1 VVALGWEGYA
11 PSENFPEILSDVTN
25 PRIWISA
32 DGRAWEEA
40 TIDPGQGAWFSD
52 VAWDGEELVLGG
64 SKDFEGR
71 LWTSPDRGLTW
82 ELVEDPGV
90 KWPTGHRFVAIAGT
104 PGPAAF
110 AITAG
115 SAPSFSGNTALWQ
128 KVFGTWV
135 RSDETTNHANWI
147 TWSPSAGLISGQTLS
162 YQGPGNYWL
171 VESEVLTSDDGR
183 TWAKPKGFPKWQHF
197 GRAVDVNGTVLI
209 PGMVGDQ
216 PALWQWPD
224 RPHEVSRPM
233 GPWVERLTFSAEP
246 NNWQVVP
253 WPGRGPMVK
262 AGGDWFRLGDTGS
275 GEPLV
280 FEGAQPVWVSEP
292 IATSAAWVMSGSVEI
307 GQSLWRSV
315 DGTHWVETPDLL
327 AAGGF
332 LYGVYELNG
341 LIVAS
346 GRDLLGHLFRATSAD
361 GLSWDF
367 DVPQEPGFNEVLKTS
382 AGYVGLRYGYSDPT
396 PQISFSS
403 DGLSWQVIP
412 TLPQPLDIYLTP
424 LGLMGVSG
432 DGKLYELAPD
442 LSSATQLDTPFE
454 ARWIHGSTSTGMVVS
469 TRDYPYDAFWYTEDL
484 ETWVE
489 LPLNLEG
496 GFPGVNPQFIGGD
509 PLLVAGWDRGAVK
522 IWEFSG

>member
-1 VVALGWEGYA
+1 
-11 PSENFPEILSDVTN
+11 
-25 PRIWISA
+25 
-32 DGRAWEEA
+32 
-40 TIDPGQGAWFSD
+40 
-52 VAWDGEELVLGG
+52 
-64 SKDFEGR
+64 
-71 LWTSPDRGLTW
+71 
-82 ELVEDPGV
+82 
-90 KWPTGHRFVAIAGT
+90 
-104 PGPAAF
+104 
-110 AITAG
+110 
-115 SAPSFSGNTALWQ
+115 
-128 KVFGTWV
+128 
-135 RSDETTNHANWI
+135 
-147 TWSPSAGLISGQTLS
+147 
-162 YQGPGNYWL
+162 
-171 VESEVLTSDDGR
+171 
-183 TWAKPKGFPKWQHF
+183 
-197 GRAVDVNGTVLI
+197 
-209 PGMVGDQ
+209 
-216 PALWQWPD
+216 
-224 RPHEVSRPM
+224 
-233 GPWVERLTFSAEP
+233 
-246 NNWQVVP
+246 
-253 WPGRGPMVK
+253 
-262 AGGDWFRLGDTGS
+262 
-275 GEPLV
+275 
-280 FEGAQPVWVSEP
+280 
-292 IATSAAWVMSGSVEI
+292 
-307 GQSLWRSV
+307 
-315 DGTHWVETPDLL
+315 VETPDLL